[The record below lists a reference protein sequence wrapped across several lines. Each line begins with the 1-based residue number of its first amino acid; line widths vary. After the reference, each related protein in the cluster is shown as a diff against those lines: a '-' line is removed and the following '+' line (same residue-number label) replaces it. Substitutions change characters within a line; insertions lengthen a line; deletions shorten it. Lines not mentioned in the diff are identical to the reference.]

1 MGVVGMLAAGVEA
14 SVVPTETTGA
24 EAFEVEDWYTG
35 VLTETTGA
43 EAFEVEDWYTG
54 VLTETLM
61 TGIVTVP
68 GVVIV

>member
-35 VLTETTGA
+35 VLTET
-43 EAFEVEDWYTG
+43 
-54 VLTETLM
+54 LM